1 MKSGQLFQISQVYAS
16 IESELEYQFDM
27 EEVPSSHVVE
37 DFPLSAGLEAIRY
50 NIDRATTAWYTQ
62 QDPYPEAMEYLRKVA
77 AICVRMGMKY
87 DMPHRKG

>member
-16 IESELEYQFDM
+16 VESELTYQEIM
-27 EEVPSSHVVE
+27 EKDPSSHVVE

-50 NIDRATTAWYTQ
+50 NIDKATTAWYNQ
-62 QDPYPEAMEYLRKVA
+62 QAPYPEAMEYLRKVA

-87 DMPHRKG
+87 HMPHREE